1 MKCKVKIY
9 KVKAG
14 DRNGILLSELEI
26 TSNLQVMNV
35 DDMLDLG
42 DTSYKIVDKRFRL
55 EDGQL
60 ILVYKVY

>member
-14 DRNGILLSELEI
+14 DRNGTLLSEVEI

-35 DDMLDLG
+35 DDMLDVG